1 MFLTP
6 MSFTPSSSALM
17 FLTPM
22 FLTPKFFN
30 PMFLTPIS
38 FTPLFLTPMSF
49 TPSSSTPM
57 FLTPLFLHPTSS
69 TLAVPRPESP
79 SPKVLRPDALAP
91 RPQVVLPVRALRLL
105 GVHTLVLTN
114 AAGSLSPA
122 LGPGDLMVIK
132 DHIDLPGL
140 AGRGPLVGPNDERF
154 GPRFPTML
162 DAYDPELRRLALAMA
177 PPELRARE
185 GVYAG
190 VGGPSYETVAECRF
204 LQRAGADAV
213 GMSTVSEAVAAR
225 HCGLR
230 VLGLSLI
237 TNAAPLPP
245 EDGGPAPEPPAGHQE
260 VLEAASAGARH
271 LRELLARLAPRLDA
285 GHA

>member
-1 MFLTP
+1 M
-6 MSFTPSSSALM
+6 
-17 FLTPM
+17 
-22 FLTPKFFN
+22 
-30 PMFLTPIS
+30 
-38 FTPLFLTPMSF
+38 FLTPMSF

-57 FLTPLFLHPTSS
+57 FLTPLLLHPTSS

-79 SPKVLRPDALAP
+79 SPKVLRPDTLAP
-91 RPQVVLPVRALRLL
+91 CPQVVLPVRALRLL

-213 GMSTVSEAVAAR
+213 GESGGGVGNCPKPHGSSPKPHGNSPKPMAVAPNPME
-225 HCGLR
+225 
-230 VLGLSLI
+230 V
-237 TNAAPLPP
+237 APNPT
-245 EDGGPAPEPPAGHQE
+245 E
-260 VLEAASAGARH
+260 VAQN
-271 LRELLARLAPRLDA
+271 P
-285 GHA
+285 

>member
-1 MFLTP
+1 MEGSYEACAEAAAWVSGRAAEP
-6 MSFTPSSSALM
+6 PRVALVCGSG
-17 FLTPM
+17 LG
-22 FLTPKFFN
+22 
-30 PMFLTPIS
+30 
-38 FTPLFLTPMSF
+38 
-49 TPSSSTPM
+49 
-57 FLTPLFLHPTSS
+57 
-69 TLAVPRPESP
+69 
-79 SPKVLRPDALAP
+79 ALAQELEAPLAIDYGDIPHFP
-91 RPQVVLPVRALRLL
+91 RSTVSGHAGRLVLGRLGAAPCAVLQGRFHLYEGYSAPQVVLPVRALRLL